1 MSHRRRVVVIGN
13 GDFSR
18 QTREKLLSL
27 LADRWH
33 SYLNAVI
40 GGKERGTPSGAFLFF
55 GGGGRASGP
64 LFDVHAPSFEDAV
77 NYVRHTDTDG
87 AISSSLFD
95 LRNF

>member
-1 MSHRRRVVVIGN
+1 MEISHVRRVK
-13 GDFSR
+13 
-18 QTREKLLSL
+18 KLLSL

-55 GGGGRASGP
+55 WGGGASGP